1 MSRSGEFSWIETH
14 LAPLAGEGAF
24 ALKDDAALLPLEADK
39 RVVITQDAIMEGVHF
54 LSDDPLD
61 TVAQKAIRVNVSD
74 IIAKGAKPTAWS
86 MALGVPDAW
95 EDADMERFAKGLAA
109 DQATYGLTLTG
120 GDTYRSPGGLCVAI
134 TLFGSVDED
143 GYKSRSGA
151 FEGNLI
157 YVSGTIGKSAVGLRV
172 ATGALQVE
180 ASAAGDHLGAYRIP
194 QPPFGLQ
201 DAIAQFATA
210 SMDVSDGLVGDC
222 RKLCAASQVTAQIE
236 CDDIPLSPP
245 VRGLLTRGERLW
257 PTILGGG
264 DDYQVLCT
272 VEKGNAT
279 AFEKAA
285 LDAGHT
291 VTRIG
296 SCGAF
301 SEDETKQGVSI
312 TRSGVPI
319 QLERES
325 FSHF

>member
-1 MSRSGEFSWIETH
+1 MSRSGEFSWIETY

-24 ALKDDAALLPLEADK
+24 ALKDDAALLPVEAGK

-54 LSDDPLD
+54 LPDDPLD
-61 TVAQKAIRVNVSD
+61 TVAQKALRVNVSD
-74 IIAKGAKPTAWS
+74 IIAKGATPTAWS
-86 MALGVPDAW
+86 MALGVPDLW
-95 EDADMERFAKGLAA
+95 KDADMERFAQGLAA
-109 DQATYGLTLTG
+109 DQKTYGLALTG

-134 TLFGSVDED
+134 TLFGSVEE
-143 GYKSRSGA
+143 GRYKSRAGA
-151 FEGNLI
+151 SDGDQI
-157 YVSGTIGKSAVGLRV
+157 YVSGTIGNSAIGLRV

-180 ASAAGDHLGAYRIP
+180 ASVSGDHLRAYRIP

-222 RKLCAASQVTAQIE
+222 RKLCAASQVVAQIE
-236 CDDIPLSPP
+236 CDDIPLSP
-245 VRGLLTRGERLW
+245 LLRDLLARGERLW
-257 PTILGGG
+257 PTILSGG

-272 VEKGNAT
+272 VEKDNAI

-285 LDAGHT
+285 LDAGHIL
-291 VTRIG
+291 TRIG
-296 SCGAF
+296 SCAGLTNGDA
-301 SEDETKQGVSI
+301 KQGVSI

-319 QLERES
+319 QLERDS